1 MEEQAMLAHL
11 KINDLMTH
19 DVISVS
25 SGAKL
30 SAAQQIMQE
39 FGIRHLPVV
48 DHGKLVGI
56 ISKGDI
62 REAKPSDASTLTVW
76 EANYLWDR
84 IEVREVMTKQVVTVE
99 GEQPFVDALKVMVA
113 RKFSSLPV
121 VREGVLV
128 GILTETD
135 IFNKL
140 IALAEAELAHA

>member
-1 MEEQAMLAHL
+1 MLAQL
-11 KINDLMTH
+11 TVNDLMTH

-48 DHGKLVGI
+48 DHGNLVGI

-62 REAKPSDASTLTVW
+62 REAQPSDASTLTVW

-84 IEVREVMTKQVVTVE
+84 IDVRETMTKTVVTVE
-99 GEQPFVDALKVMVA
+99 AKQPLVDALKVMVA
-113 RKFSSLPV
+113 RRFSSLPV

-135 IFNKL
+135 VFNKL
-140 IALAEAELAHA
+140 IALAEAETVHA

>member
-1 MEEQAMLAHL
+1 MLAQL
-11 KINDLMTH
+11 TVNDLMTH

-62 REAKPSDASTLTVW
+62 REAQPSDASTLTVW

-84 IEVREVMTKQVVTVE
+84 IDVRETMTKNVVTVE
-99 GEQPFVDALKVMVA
+99 ANQPLVDALKVMVA
-113 RKFSSLPV
+113 RRFSSLPV

-135 IFNKL
+135 IFTKL
-140 IALAEAELAHA
+140 IALAEAETVQA